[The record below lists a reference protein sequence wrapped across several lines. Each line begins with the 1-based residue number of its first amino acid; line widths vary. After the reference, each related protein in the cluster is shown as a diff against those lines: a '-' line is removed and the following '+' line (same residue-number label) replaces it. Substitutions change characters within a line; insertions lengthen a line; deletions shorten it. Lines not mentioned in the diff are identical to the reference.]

1 MLVFC
6 LRYPIR
12 TPENEL
18 TMVEGNPVDAK
29 LTTFTRRGTDTFVV
43 GFTIN
48 GFHTEYSSKDPQYDE
63 VLAAVKNGGPLK
75 MWVSTKQETLF
86 PRNGWVPL
94 YGLKR
99 GDKVILTY
107 KDVVSFEERDGG
119 IALSAPVSFYSC
131 AGGLLFLL
139 SSERCYEKSLQP
151 VA

>member
-1 MLVFC
+1 
-6 LRYPIR
+6 
-12 TPENEL
+12 
-18 TMVEGNPVDAK
+18 
-29 LTTFTRRGTDTFVV
+29 
-43 GFTIN
+43 
-48 GFHTEYSSKDPQYDE
+48 
-63 VLAAVKNGGPLK
+63 

-119 IALSAPVSFYSC
+119 IAFVCPGV
-131 AGGLLFLL
+131 LLFLAL
-139 SSERCYEKSLQP
+139 VGFFFYYRAKRRYEKSLQP